1 MQRFQL
7 LQYAVHVELRQTFQQ
22 ALQAVLVGVLQRNRD
37 VRALSGRFET
47 NASVAGA
54 IADIVVYQRPDD
66 YVRSLKARIESQTD
80 AGVRDAARGALL
92 PAALTW
98 VIVGDLRK
106 IEQPIRDLQLGEVK
120 VLDKDGQVV
129 R

>member
-1 MQRFQL
+1 
-7 LQYAVHVELRQTFQQ
+7 
-22 ALQAVLVGVLQRNRD
+22 

-66 YVRSLKARIESQTD
+66 YVRTLKARIESQTD
-80 AGVRDAARGALL
+80 AGVRDAARSALL